1 MIKPYLYGGLVLLIV
16 GLFSFTFYQSS
27 GLENYQ
33 LRLEAADKTIK
44 DYKTEL
50 DSVKADNLRKQ
61 GALEVYLAKDVDIK
75 AALDKAVWLIKGYTK
90 RDTPNE
96 KCLDMSPP
104 DDLLRMHSAD
114 SVSGQ
119 GDLHGSK
126 PLPAKAPGV
135 P

>member
-16 GLFSFTFYQSS
+16 GLFSFTLYQSS
-27 GLENYQ
+27 ELENYQ
-33 LRLEAADKTIK
+33 LKLETADKTIK
-44 DYKTEL
+44 DYKDEL

-119 GDLHGSK
+119 GDLHSSK